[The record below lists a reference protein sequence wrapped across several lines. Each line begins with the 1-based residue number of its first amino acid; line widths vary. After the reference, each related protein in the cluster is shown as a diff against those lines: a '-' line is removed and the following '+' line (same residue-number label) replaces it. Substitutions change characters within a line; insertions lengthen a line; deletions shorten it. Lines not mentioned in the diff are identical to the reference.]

1 MKIYRVLNIFLL
13 IITITVVILYFTQ
26 KNSKKQKSSTIHIPR
41 ITQIG
46 PYGKDIEITEKIDDL
61 IVKFKA
67 KRLFFKKSSI
77 FIFKSTLYKKLVA
90 QDIKLIVQKNGKKL
104 LVLKKKQQVLNPDL
118 NRICINYPQ
127 IIYPSNF
134 APPEKVIIDRNRS
147 KILFI
152 YKTKSVNFCNLFK

>member
-1 MKIYRVLNIFLL
+1 MKTYWLYKIFLPIIIIIVL
-13 IITITVVILYFTQ
+13 ISYLLY
-26 KNSKKQKSSTIHIPR
+26 KNCKKQKSSTVHIPQ

-46 PYGKDIEITEKIDDL
+46 PYGKNIEITEKIDDL

-90 QDIKLIVQKNGKKL
+90 QDIKIIVQKNGKKL
-104 LVLKKKQQVLNPDL
+104 LVLKKKQQALNPDL

-127 IIYPSNF
+127 IIYPPNIS
-134 APPEKVIIDRNRS
+134 PPEKVIIDRNRS
-147 KILFI
+147 KILFN
-152 YKTKSVNFCNLFK
+152 YKTKSVNFYNLSK